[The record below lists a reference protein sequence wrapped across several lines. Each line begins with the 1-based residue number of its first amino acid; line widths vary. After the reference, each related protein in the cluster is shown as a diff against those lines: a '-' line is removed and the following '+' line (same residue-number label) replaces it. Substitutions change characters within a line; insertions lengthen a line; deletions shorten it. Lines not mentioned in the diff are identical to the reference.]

1 MTREAQMGNLK
12 RQLNE
17 SKADNEK
24 TTKKLKE
31 LQDSVKKHKEAYMEI
46 SREYSNHD
54 IELNRYKTTNNQLE
68 KQIAALKKSK
78 DDAAVFNHQRDQ
90 ELEICRTEL
99 NHIKSRNEQLQD
111 DHDAIKRAKSIV
123 SAELATMKAK
133 CKDFEQQLDSLK
145 M

>member
-1 MTREAQMGNLK
+1 MGNLK

-24 TTKKLKE
+24 TNKKLKE

-90 ELEICRTEL
+90 ELEHRTEL
-99 NHIKSRNEQLQD
+99 ILIVSNNNYKMIMMRLNEQRAWRRTC
-111 DHDAIKRAKSIV
+111 HDERS
-123 SAELATMKAK
+123 
-133 CKDFEQQLDSLK
+133 KDFEQQLDSLK
-145 M
+145 MELKKKDV